1 MAYLEE
7 AYCCFLEGDDD
18 SHQAVTTEYTEA
30 RDEEDAGAE
39 EFLRNLEEANEALGQ
54 TNQEVCFVSFV
65 HVVCAMYF
73 GDFHV
78 RVPYRLACVS

>member
-7 AYCCFLEGDDD
+7 AYCCFLEGDDEA
-18 SHQAVTTEYTEA
+18 HQAVTTEYTEA

-54 TNQEVCFVSFV
+54 TNQEVCLFVPV
-65 HVVCAMYF
+65 QVWGVIACVCCM
-73 GDFHV
+73 
-78 RVPYRLACVS
+78 YRLVFVW